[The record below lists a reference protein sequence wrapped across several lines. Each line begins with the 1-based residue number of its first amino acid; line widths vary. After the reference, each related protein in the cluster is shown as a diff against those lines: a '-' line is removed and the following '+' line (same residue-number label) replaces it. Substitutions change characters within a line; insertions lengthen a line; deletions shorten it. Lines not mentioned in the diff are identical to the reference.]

1 MSFLR
6 YDTFCQY
13 LAIVEQSIDVNKYSV
28 EHIHV
33 WPILR
38 TVLCSF
44 LQDDVESLRYKEKD
58 SKLQSTLDKITN
70 SIHHRFESIRPSIDL
85 TYQIDISLLN
95 KQSEGVVDAKSAG
108 KKTVLFIGRTDD
120 YTIKLESGWYAPILD
135 SWYETA
141 QHDYAVLK
149 AEIFEGQEAGQ
160 AALNLSPRSISSALI
175 DPFFS
180 SATPKDVFLLDA
192 LKEKLSLLIQAVSK
206 FSSEK
211 LGINMKPEPIKE
223 QAESILFS
231 AMSVRNGLKPF
242 LTGLGVNTI
251 MMGCSYHY
259 IGYGVHWAA
268 AELSITGVELQHGG
282 IGNHHFGYTHY
293 TSVPR
298 SGYILLPK
306 VVNLWGVESAKC
318 ILRWLPQNHQY
329 HQVVIGG
336 KTIVTEKMLDHHF
349 LPKFQELKQKVC
361 HYQKIVLV
369 SLQNRDYVSL
379 TENLI
384 IAIKES
390 PQNWLWLI
398 RCHPLTRR
406 IARAG
411 HDPLRV
417 QQILT
422 GYGIDNFEVNNSTL
436 LPLDIVLAV
445 SDHHVT
451 HFSSVYL
458 EATAHGVPTTFI
470 NLTAKSMFENQIE
483 TEVANLAI
491 APQKIIESISNFTP
505 ETVFDGPDNHEINID
520 EGWRNKV
527 LESIV
532 Q

>member
-1 MSFLR
+1 M
-6 YDTFCQY
+6 
-13 LAIVEQSIDVNKYSV
+13 
-28 EHIHV
+28 
-33 WPILR
+33 
-38 TVLCSF
+38 
-44 LQDDVESLRYKEKD
+44 
-58 SKLQSTLDKITN
+58 
-70 SIHHRFESIRPSIDL
+70 
-85 TYQIDISLLN
+85 
-95 KQSEGVVDAKSAG
+95 
-108 KKTVLFIGRTDD
+108 
-120 YTIKLESGWYAPILD
+120 
-135 SWYETA
+135 
-141 QHDYAVLK
+141 
-149 AEIFEGQEAGQ
+149 
-160 AALNLSPRSISSALI
+160 
-175 DPFFS
+175 
-180 SATPKDVFLLDA
+180 
-192 LKEKLSLLIQAVSK
+192 
-206 FSSEK
+206 
-211 LGINMKPEPIKE
+211 
-223 QAESILFS
+223 
-231 AMSVRNGLKPF
+231 
-242 LTGLGVNTI
+242 
-251 MMGCSYHY
+251 
-259 IGYGVHWAA
+259 
-268 AELSITGVELQHGG
+268 
-282 IGNHHFGYTHY
+282 
-293 TSVPR
+293 
-298 SGYILLPK
+298 
-306 VVNLWGVESAKC
+306 
-318 ILRWLPQNHQY
+318 
-329 HQVVIGG
+329 
-336 KTIVTEKMLDHHF
+336 
-349 LPKFQELKQKVC
+349 
-361 HYQKIVLV
+361 
-369 SLQNRDYVSL
+369 